1 MGETTIRASHTTI
14 STVPLGMRPASILMT
29 VVTTR
34 RGVDVVA
41 IAPVLP
47 VRSPLVVRTSAR
59 MAVDA
64 GERRVVR
71 RDQVAVR
78 TDRAIMRNA
87 EPGVIKGRPQPAG
100 GDPRGVAG

>member
-1 MGETTIRASHTTI
+1 
-14 STVPLGMRPASILMT
+14 MT

-34 RGVDVVA
+34 RGVSVVA
-41 IAPVLP
+41 IAQVL
-47 VRSPLVVRTSAR
+47 LVRTRLAVRAR
-59 MAVDA
+59 PCMAVNA
-64 GERRVVR
+64 GELRVVR

-87 EPGVIKGRPQPAG
+87 EPGVIKGRPLPAG

>member
-1 MGETTIRASHTTI
+1 
-14 STVPLGMRPASILMT
+14 MT

-47 VRSPLVVRTSAR
+47 VRSPFVVRTSAR

-87 EPGVIKGRPQPAG
+87 EPGVISR
-100 GDPRGVAG
+100 R

>member
-1 MGETTIRASHTTI
+1 
-14 STVPLGMRPASILMT
+14 MT

-87 EPGVIKGRPQPAG
+87 EPGVISR
-100 GDPRGVAG
+100 R